1 MIKTPVFA
9 GRNNDGELFVLY
21 KEVRD
26 EDNVLRFG
34 EPKEPFRSDEYFL
47 MLPDGETHA
56 LPPGSKLD
64 KFDGIDLN
72 HSTLKIQSSV
82 WTGEL
87 RGSKLDL
94 MEAKIIDRSGM
105 RGTY

>member
-1 MIKTPVFA
+1 MIKTPIFA
-9 GRNNDGELFVLY
+9 GRNDAGELFVLY

-26 EDNVLRFG
+26 EDNALRFG
-34 EPKEPFRSDEYFL
+34 EPKKPFRPDEYFL

-56 LPPGSKLD
+56 LPPGTKLD
-64 KFDGIDLN
+64 MFDGIDLN
-72 HSTLKIQSSV
+72 HSTLKIQSPV

-87 RGSKLDL
+87 RGSQLDL

-105 RGTY
+105 RDRY